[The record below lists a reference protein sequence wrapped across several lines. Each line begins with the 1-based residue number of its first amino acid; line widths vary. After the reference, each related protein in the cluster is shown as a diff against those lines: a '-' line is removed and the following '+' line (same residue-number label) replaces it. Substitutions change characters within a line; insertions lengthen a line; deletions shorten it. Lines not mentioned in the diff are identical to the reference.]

1 MENATAK
8 TNESAPAIFLMG
20 PTASG
25 KTALAMELYDTLD
38 CEIISVDSALI
49 YRTMDIGTA
58 KPTEQELAKYPHH
71 LVDIIDPDQSYSAAQ
86 FRSDV
91 LALMSDITNRGKIP
105 LLVGG
110 TMMYYNAL
118 LKGLAPLPD
127 ADPSMREEIYNLAQE
142 KGWQEIHRQLAQVD
156 PESAQR
162 LNENDSQRLS
172 RALEVYKIS
181 GKTLTQHWLEQKQQ
195 SLPYK
200 VLNLAIMPED
210 RKVLHARIE
219 QRFNIMLEQ
228 GFIEEV
234 KALYDRGDLNLQ
246 LPSMRCVGYRQVWQ
260 YLEGDYDYATMVD
273 KGIIATRQLAK
284 RQVTWLRSWNDLHWL
299 TPESTDLTARVL
311 KLLDSG
317 SI

>member
-1 MENATAK
+1 MSISE
-8 TNESAPAIFLMG
+8 ELPPAIFLMG

-25 KTALAMELYDTLD
+25 KTALAMELYNTLP

-58 KPTEQELAKYPHH
+58 KPTKQELALYPHH
-71 LVDIIDPDQSYSAAQ
+71 LVDIINPDQSYSAAQ
-86 FRSDV
+86 FRKEV
-91 LALMSDITNRGKIP
+91 LELMDDITRRGKVP

-127 ADPSMREEIYNLAQE
+127 ADPLVRQKIYDQAEQM
-142 KGWQEIHRQLAQVD
+142 GWQEMHRQLSEVD
-156 PESAQR
+156 PVSANR

-172 RALEVYKIS
+172 RALEVYLIS
-181 GKTLTQHWLEQKQQ
+181 GKTLTQHWAEQAQQ
-195 SLPYK
+195 TIPYK

-228 GFIEEV
+228 GFMKEV
-234 KALYDRGDLNLQ
+234 EMLYERGDLNLQ
-246 LPSMRCVGYRQVWQ
+246 MPSMRCVGYRQAWQ
-260 YLEGDYDYATMVD
+260 HLEGEFDYPTMIE
-273 KGIIATRQLAK
+273 KGIVATRQLAK

-311 KLLDSG
+311 KLLDS
-317 SI
+317 SPI